1 MRDRSYTLP
10 LALELTALY
19 STYRSQR
26 FDDLV
31 GQDAAV
37 QTLKNALVSGRVAH
51 AYLFTGIR
59 GTGKTSTARIL
70 AKAVNC
76 ENPDGGEPCNK
87 CASCVA
93 ITDSSATDLIE
104 IDAASN
110 RGIDEIRD
118 LREKAKYLPSLLK
131 RKVYI
136 IDEAHQLT
144 PEAFNALLKT
154 LEEPPGHVLFVLC
167 TTEAH
172 KLPATI
178 VSRCQ
183 RFDFRRITADDIL
196 GRLRRISTQEGLVA
210 DDAGLMVIATMAQG
224 SMRDAITMLD
234 QMASSGV
241 DTIDGDAVRRQLGL
255 VNASDVAA
263 LLAGAARGDAAFVL
277 RDLDRLA
284 QQGADMRQLTNSLA
298 DMARGAVL
306 ASLGAGDP
314 TILGVDASAA
324 AGLAEVVAAAGRDFA
339 AAAFEAAMAASSE
352 MKQTHDPRLLLELL
366 LLKLSVRAGGG
377 STSGGPPT
385 HVPGPVES
393 ADLGGAPVSRDP
405 GPEAAATAG
414 PVAVA
419 TVQDEPPPA
428 TQPAATDRLPATEE
442 AAPTPDEPAPPAAA
456 LPADAGLEAVA
467 ARWPA
472 LLEALQG
479 SSPATRVKALLVSSS
494 AAPSALD
501 DDLLTIGFRWAVHSE
516 KAQEPSN
523 RQALE
528 AAISEV
534 YGRAYRLQFQ
544 VAAAIPGAAPA
555 RGNGSRAEPT
565 AAPGAT
571 ADGGQGLV
579 QAAQEILGARVV
591 DVRSRDAGGG

>member
-1 MRDRSYTLP
+1 
-10 LALELTALY
+10 LTALY

-51 AYLFTGIR
+51 AYLLTGIR

-76 ENPDGGEPCNK
+76 ENPVDGEPCNQ
-87 CASCVA
+87 CPSCVA
-93 ITDSSATDLIE
+93 ITDSSAIDLIE

-118 LREKAKYLPSLLK
+118 LREKAKYLPALLK

-183 RFDFRRITADDIL
+183 RFDFRRITADNIAA
-196 GRLRRISTQEGLVA
+196 RLRYIAGNESLAA
-210 DDAGLMVIATMAQG
+210 DDGALGLIATMAQG

-234 QMASSGV
+234 QMASAGV
-241 DTIDGDAVRRQLGL
+241 ETIDADSVRQQLGL
-255 VNASDVAA
+255 VNSADIAA

-298 DMARGAVL
+298 DIARRAVL
-306 ASLGAGDP
+306 VSLGAGD
-314 TILGVDASAA
+314 A
-324 AGLAEVVAAAGRDFA
+324 AGLGIDEAASAGLTEVVTSAGREFA
-339 AAAFEAAMAASSE
+339 AAAFEAAMLASSE

-366 LLKLSVRAGGG
+366 LLRLSAR
-377 STSGGPPT
+377 
-385 HVPGPVES
+385 PGT
-393 ADLGGAPVSRDP
+393 G
-405 GPEAAATAG
+405 
-414 PVAVA
+414 
-419 TVQDEPPPA
+419 
-428 TQPAATDRLPATEE
+428 
-442 AAPTPDEPAPPAAA
+442 APPAVA
-456 LPADAGLEAVA
+456 AVA
-467 ARWPA
+467 A
-472 LLEALQG
+472 
-479 SSPATRVKALLVSSS
+479 
-494 AAPSALD
+494 
-501 DDLLTIGFRWAVHSE
+501 
-516 KAQEPSN
+516 
-523 RQALE
+523 
-528 AAISEV
+528 
-534 YGRAYRLQFQ
+534 
-544 VAAAIPGAAPA
+544 
-555 RGNGSRAEPT
+555 
-565 AAPGAT
+565 APGRP
-571 ADGGQGLV
+571 ADGHRLTCGTGCTR
-579 QAAQEILGARVV
+579 GAV
-591 DVRSRDAGGG
+591 AG

>member
-1 MRDRSYTLP
+1 M
-10 LALELTALY
+10 TALY

-51 AYLFTGIR
+51 AYLLTGIR

-76 ENPDGGEPCNK
+76 ENPVDGEPCNR
-87 CASCVA
+87 CPSCVA
-93 ITDSSATDLIE
+93 ITDSSAIDLIE

-118 LREKAKYLPSLLK
+118 LREKAKYLPALLK

-183 RFDFRRITADDIL
+183 RFDFRRITADNIAA
-196 GRLRRISTQEGLVA
+196 RLRYIAGKESLAA
-210 DDAGLMVIATMAQG
+210 DDGALRLIATMAQG

-234 QMASSGV
+234 QMASAGV
-241 DTIDGDAVRRQLGL
+241 ETIDADSVRKQLGL
-255 VNASDVAA
+255 VNSADIAA

-298 DMARGAVL
+298 DIARRAVL
-306 ASLGAGDP
+306 VSLGAGD
-314 TILGVDASAA
+314 A
-324 AGLAEVVAAAGRDFA
+324 AGLGIDDAASASLTEVVTSAGREFA
-339 AAAFEAAMAASSE
+339 AAAFEAAMLASSE

-366 LLKLSVRAGGG
+366 LLRLSAR
-377 STSGGPPT
+377 
-385 HVPGPVES
+385 PGT
-393 ADLGGAPVSRDP
+393 G
-405 GPEAAATAG
+405 
-414 PVAVA
+414 
-419 TVQDEPPPA
+419 
-428 TQPAATDRLPATEE
+428 
-442 AAPTPDEPAPPAAA
+442 APPAVAA
-456 LPADAGLEAVA
+456 VAAAPVAPLTVTASPVAPAAPAVQLPADAGLDAIIE
-467 ARWPA
+467 RWPA
-472 LLEALQG
+472 LLEALRG
-479 SSPATRVKALLVSSS
+479 TSPATRVKALLVSSS
-494 AAPSALD
+494 AAPAELD

-516 KAQEPSN
+516 KAQEPTN

-528 AAISEV
+528 AAISQV
-534 YGRAYRLQFQ
+534 YGRTYRLQFK
-544 VAAAIPGAAPA
+544 VVVMTAPADATPASPASPTAGAAPT
-555 RGNGSRAEPT
+555 PT
-565 AAPGAT
+565 ASAE
-571 ADGGQGLV
+571 DGSGQGLV

-591 DVRSRDAGGG
+591 DVRNRETAGG

>member
-1 MRDRSYTLP
+1 
-10 LALELTALY
+10 LTALY

-31 GQDAAV
+31 GQAATV
-37 QTLKNALVSGRVAH
+37 QTLKNALAGGRVAH

-76 ENPDGGEPCNK
+76 EHLVDGEPDNS

-118 LREKAKYLPSLLK
+118 LRDKAKYLPALLK

-154 LEEPPGHVLFVLC
+154 LEEPPGHVLFILC

-183 RFDFRRITADDIL
+183 RFDFRRITAEDIAS
-196 GRLRRISTQEGLVA
+196 RLRYIAERESLAVDEGALE
-210 DDAGLMVIATMAQG
+210 LIATMAQG

-234 QMASSGV
+234 QMASAGV
-241 DTIDGDAVRRQLGL
+241 ETIDADSVRNQLGL
-255 VNASDVAA
+255 VNAADIAG

-284 QQGADMRQLTNSLA
+284 QQGSDMRQLTNSLA
-298 DMARGAVL
+298 EMARKAVL
-306 ASLGAGDP
+306 VSLGAGDLA
-314 TILGVDASAA
+314 TLGVDAATAA
-324 AGLAEVVAAAGRDFA
+324 SLTEVVGAAGRDFA
-339 AAAFEAAMAASSE
+339 AAAFEAALAASSE

-366 LLKLSVRAGGG
+366 LLRLSVGGSATSADAVAPARAAPGPAPRSPAGGEAG
-377 STSGGPPT
+377 RQPAHRATPGAATPRAAEDAGGDGGPT
-385 HVPGPVES
+385 
-393 ADLGGAPVSRDP
+393 R
-405 GPEAAATAG
+405 AAA
-414 PVAVA
+414 
-419 TVQDEPPPA
+419 
-428 TQPAATDRLPATEE
+428 QPAGDHAPAGV
-442 AAPTPDEPAPPAAA
+442 PAPPAPAA
-456 LPADAGLEAVA
+456 EPLAADADLEAVLS
-467 ARWPA
+467 RWPA
-472 LLEALQG
+472 LLEALKG
-479 SSPATRVKALLVSSS
+479 TPPATRVKALLVSSS
-494 AAPSALD
+494 AGPHALEAD
-501 DDLLTIGFRWAVHSE
+501 MLTIGFRWAVHSE
-516 KAQEPSN
+516 KAQEPLH

-528 AAISEV
+528 AAIAEV
-534 YGRAYRLQFQ
+534 YGQTFRLSFK
-544 VAAAIPGAAPA
+544 VVPMDAPDPAPPGPAPTNGTSGRAPA
-555 RGNGSRAEPT
+555 STPTDTPGRGGE
-565 AAPGAT
+565 
-571 ADGGQGLV
+571 GLV
-579 QAAQEILGARVV
+579 QAAQEILGAKVV
-591 DVRSRDAGGG
+591 DVRSREVPGD

>member
-1 MRDRSYTLP
+1 M
-10 LALELTALY
+10 TALY

-51 AYLFTGIR
+51 AYLLTGIR

-76 ENPDGGEPCNK
+76 ENPVDGEPCNQ
-87 CASCVA
+87 CPSCVA

-118 LREKAKYLPSLLK
+118 LREKSKYLPALLK

-183 RFDFRRITADDIL
+183 RFDFRRISAENIAA
-196 GRLRRISTQEGLVA
+196 RLRYIAGKESLPV
-210 DDAGLMVIATMAQG
+210 DDEALDLIAAMAQG

-234 QMASSGV
+234 QMASAGV
-241 DTIDGDAVRRQLGL
+241 ETIDADSVRQQLGL
-255 VNASDVAA
+255 VNSADIAA

-298 DMARGAVL
+298 DMARRAVL
-306 ASLGAGDP
+306 VSLGAGD
-314 TILGVDASAA
+314 A
-324 AGLAEVVAAAGRDFA
+324 AGLGIDDAASAGLTEIVTSAGREFA
-339 AAAFEAAMAASSE
+339 AAAFEAAMLASSE

-366 LLKLSVRAGGG
+366 LLRLSARVGAGAPTAVAALG
-377 STSGGPPT
+377 TAPVAAAAVAPPT
-385 HVPGPVES
+385 ASRGRGSSDGSAAVNSVEAVES
-393 ADLGGAPVSRDP
+393 
-405 GPEAAATAG
+405 
-414 PVAVA
+414 
-419 TVQDEPPPA
+419 
-428 TQPAATDRLPATEE
+428 PAAGRPQ
-442 AAPTPDEPAPPAAA
+442 PAPPPVAASPVA
-456 LPADAGLEAVA
+456 PAAPAVPLPADAGLDAIIE
-467 ARWPA
+467 RWPE
-472 LLEALQG
+472 LLEALRG
-479 SSPATRVKALLVSSS
+479 TSPATRVKALLVSSS
-494 AAPSALD
+494 AAPAGLD

-516 KAQEPSN
+516 KAQEPTN

-528 AAISEV
+528 AAISQV
-534 YGRAYRLQFQ
+534 YGRTYRLQFKV
-544 VAAAIPGAAPA
+544 VAMTAPA
-555 RGNGSRAEPT
+555 DATPASPATSNAGAVPT
-565 AAPGAT
+565 PTVSAG
-571 ADGGQGLV
+571 DSSGQGLV

-591 DVRSRDAGGG
+591 DVRNRETAGG

>member
-1 MRDRSYTLP
+1 
-10 LALELTALY
+10 LTALY
-19 STYRSQR
+19 SIYRSQR

-31 GQDAAV
+31 GQSATV
-37 QTLKNALVSGRVAH
+37 QTLKSALAGGRVAH

-76 ENPDGGEPCNK
+76 EHPVDGEPDN
-87 CASCVA
+87 SCPACLA

-118 LREKAKYLPSLLK
+118 LRDKAKYLPSLLK

-154 LEEPPGHVLFVLC
+154 LEEPPGHVLFILC

-183 RFDFRRITADDIL
+183 RFNFRRITPEDIAA
-196 GRLRRISTQEGLVA
+196 RLRHIAGKESLAVDDGALELIS
-210 DDAGLMVIATMAQG
+210 TMAQG

-234 QMASSGV
+234 QMASAGV
-241 DTIDGDAVRRQLGL
+241 ETIDADSVRQQLGL
-255 VNASDVAA
+255 VNAADIAG
-263 LLAGAARGDAAFVL
+263 LLAGAAKGDSAFVL

-298 DMARGAVL
+298 EMARRAVL
-306 ASLGAGDP
+306 VSLGAGDAGS
-314 TILGVDASAA
+314 LGTDAATTAS
-324 AGLAEVVAAAGRDFA
+324 LSEVVGAAGRDFA
-339 AAAFEAAMAASSE
+339 AAAFEAALAASSE

-366 LLKLSVRAGGG
+366 LLRLSVRAGGG
-377 STSGGPPT
+377 AAAADGALPAPASASPKAAEVAHVEASPDPDPPDADAAGGPAGSPAVSSPT
-385 HVPGPVES
+385 AS
-393 ADLGGAPVSRDP
+393 A
-405 GPEAAATAG
+405 
-414 PVAVA
+414 
-419 TVQDEPPPA
+419 PA
-428 TQPAATDRLPATEE
+428 
-442 AAPTPDEPAPPAAA
+442 APPAAG
-456 LPADAGLEAVA
+456 ADLDAVL

-479 SSPATRVKALLVSSS
+479 TPPATRVKALLVSSS
-494 AAPSALD
+494 AAPAALEAD
-501 DDLLTIGFRWAVHSE
+501 MLTIGFRWAVHSE
-516 KAQEPSN
+516 KAQEPLH

-528 AAISEV
+528 AAIAEV
-534 YGRAYRLQFQ
+534 YGQTFRLSFK
-544 VAAAIPGAAPA
+544 VVPMDAADSPPRPAAPS
-555 RGNGSRAEPT
+555 NGSA
-565 AAPGAT
+565 GAT
-571 ADGGQGLV
+571 SASTAPNSPGRGGEGLV
-579 QAAQEILGARVV
+579 QAAQEILGAKVV
-591 DVRSRDAGGG
+591 DVRSRDIAGD

>member
-1 MRDRSYTLP
+1 
-10 LALELTALY
+10 LTALY

-37 QTLKNALVSGRVAH
+37 RTLKNALVSGRVAH
-51 AYLFTGIR
+51 AYLFSGIR

-76 ENPDGGEPCNK
+76 DNPVEGEPCNQ
-87 CASCVA
+87 CPSCVA

-118 LREKAKYLPSLLK
+118 LREKAKYLPALLK

-154 LEEPPGHVLFVLC
+154 LEEPPGHVLFILC

-183 RFDFRRITADDIL
+183 RFDFRRITAENITT
-196 GRLRRISTQEGLVA
+196 RLRYIAGKEDLAA
-210 DDAGLMVIATMAQG
+210 DDGALGLIARMAQG

-234 QMASSGV
+234 QMASAGV
-241 DTIDGDAVRRQLGL
+241 ETIDAESVRRQLGL
-255 VNASDVAA
+255 VNAADIAA
-263 LLAGAARGDAAFVL
+263 LLAGAARGDTAFVL

-298 DMARGAVL
+298 DMARRAVL
-306 ASLGAGDP
+306 VSLGAADAAG
-314 TILGVDASAA
+314 LGIDDDASA
-324 AGLAEVVAAAGRDFA
+324 GLTEIVASAGREFA
-339 AAAFEAAMAASSE
+339 AAAFEAAMLASSE

-366 LLKLSVRAGGG
+366 LLRLSAGAGAGAVAAAFPAAAPVAAPPEPAPATAAGVGAGAGTGAGGESRG
-377 STSGGPPT
+377 SGGVSADPAAPID
-385 HVPGPVES
+385 PVE
-393 ADLGGAPVSRDP
+393 ADEPP
-405 GPEAAATAG
+405 AAEPQPSPLPAVAAE
-414 PVAVA
+414 VAVA
-419 TVQDEPPPA
+419 APA
-428 TQPAATDRLPATEE
+428 DPLPS
-442 AAPTPDEPAPPAAA
+442 
-456 LPADAGLEAVA
+456 DAGLDAIKE
-467 ARWPA
+467 RWPA
-472 LLEALQG
+472 LLEALKG
-479 SSPATRVKALLVSSS
+479 TSPSTRVKALLVSSA
-494 AAPSALD
+494 AAPVGLD

-516 KAQEPSN
+516 KAQEPTN

-528 AAISEV
+528 AAISQV
-534 YGRAYRLQFQ
+534 YGRTYRLQFKV
-544 VAAAIPGAAPA
+544 VAMTPPADAATPSPEGDNASGGASPT
-555 RGNGSRAEPT
+555 GSAGE
-565 AAPGAT
+565 AS
-571 ADGGQGLV
+571 GQGLV

-591 DVRSRDAGGG
+591 DVRNRESAGG

>member
-1 MRDRSYTLP
+1 
-10 LALELTALY
+10 LTALY

-51 AYLFTGIR
+51 AYLLTGIR

-76 ENPDGGEPCNK
+76 ENPVDGEPCNQ
-87 CASCVA
+87 CPSCVA

-118 LREKAKYLPSLLK
+118 LREKAKYLPALLK

-183 RFDFRRITADDIL
+183 RFDFRRISAENIAARLRYIAGKESLAADDGAL
-196 GRLRRISTQEGLVA
+196 GL
-210 DDAGLMVIATMAQG
+210 IATMAQG

-234 QMASSGV
+234 QMASAGV
-241 DTIDGDAVRRQLGL
+241 ETIDADSVRQQLGL
-255 VNASDVAA
+255 VNSADIAA

-298 DMARGAVL
+298 EMARRAVL
-306 ASLGAGDP
+306 VSLGAGD
-314 TILGVDASAA
+314 A
-324 AGLAEVVAAAGRDFA
+324 AGLGIDDAASASLTEVVTSAGREFA
-339 AAAFEAAMAASSE
+339 AAAFEAAMLASSE

-366 LLKLSVRAGGG
+366 LLRLSARLG
-377 STSGGPPT
+377 SG
-385 HVPGPVES
+385 
-393 ADLGGAPVSRDP
+393 
-405 GPEAAATAG
+405 
-414 PVAVA
+414 
-419 TVQDEPPPA
+419 
-428 TQPAATDRLPATEE
+428 
-442 AAPTPDEPAPPAAA
+442 APPAVAA
-456 LPADAGLEAVA
+456 VAPPTASRGRGSSDGSAAVESVVAIKSPAAGTQPVPPPVAASPVAAAAPAVPLPADAGLDAIIE
-467 ARWPA
+467 RWPE
-472 LLEALQG
+472 LLEALRG
-479 SSPATRVKALLVSSS
+479 TSPATRVKALLVSSS
-494 AAPSALD
+494 AAPAKLD

-516 KAQEPSN
+516 KAQEPTN

-528 AAISEV
+528 AAISQV
-534 YGRAYRLQFQ
+534 YGRTYRLQFKV
-544 VAAAIPGAAPA
+544 VAVTAPADATPTSPASSNAGAASTRTVSA
-555 RGNGSRAEPT
+555 GDSA
-565 AAPGAT
+565 
-571 ADGGQGLV
+571 GQGLV

-591 DVRSRDAGGG
+591 DVRNRETAGG

>member
-1 MRDRSYTLP
+1 M
-10 LALELTALY
+10 TALY

-51 AYLFTGIR
+51 AYLLTGIR

-76 ENPDGGEPCNK
+76 ENPVDGEPCNQ
-87 CASCVA
+87 CPSCVA
-93 ITDSSATDLIE
+93 ITDSSAIDLIE

-118 LREKAKYLPSLLK
+118 LREKAKYLPALLK

-183 RFDFRRITADDIL
+183 RFDFRRITADNIAA
-196 GRLRRISTQEGLVA
+196 RLRYIAGKESLAA
-210 DDAGLMVIATMAQG
+210 DDGALGLIATMAQG

-234 QMASSGV
+234 QMASAGV
-241 DTIDGDAVRRQLGL
+241 ETIDADSVRQQLGL
-255 VNASDVAA
+255 VDSADIAA
-263 LLAGAARGDAAFVL
+263 LLAGAARGDAAFAM

-298 DMARGAVL
+298 DIARRAVL
-306 ASLGAGDP
+306 VSLGAGDAAG
-314 TILGVDASAA
+314 LGLDEAAA
-324 AGLAEVVAAAGRDFA
+324 AGLAEVVASAGREFA
-339 AAAFEAAMAASSE
+339 AAAFEAAMLASSE

-366 LLKLSVRAGGG
+366 LLRLSAR
-377 STSGGPPT
+377 
-385 HVPGPVES
+385 PGT
-393 ADLGGAPVSRDP
+393 GAP
-405 GPEAAATAG
+405 A
-414 PVAVA
+414 VAVA
-419 TVQDEPPPA
+419 GTAPVAASPVA
-428 TQPAATDRLPATEE
+428 PAAPEV
-442 AAPTPDEPAPPAAA
+442 P
-456 LPADAGLEAVA
+456 LPADAGLDAIIE
-467 ARWPA
+467 RWPA
-472 LLEALQG
+472 LLEALRG
-479 SSPATRVKALLVSSS
+479 TSPATRVKALLVSSS
-494 AAPSALD
+494 AAPAELD

-516 KAQEPSN
+516 KAQEPTN

-528 AAISEV
+528 AAISQV
-534 YGRAYRLQFQ
+534 YGRTYRLQFK
-544 VAAAIPGAAPA
+544 VVVMTAPADATPASPASPTAGAAPT
-555 RGNGSRAEPT
+555 PT
-565 AAPGAT
+565 ASAE
-571 ADGGQGLV
+571 DGSGQGLV

-591 DVRSRDAGGG
+591 DVRNRETAGG

>member
-1 MRDRSYTLP
+1 M
-10 LALELTALY
+10 TALY

-51 AYLFTGIR
+51 AYLLTGIR

-76 ENPDGGEPCNK
+76 ENPVDGEPCNQ
-87 CASCVA
+87 CPSCVA

-118 LREKAKYLPSLLK
+118 LREKAKYLPALLK

-154 LEEPPGHVLFVLC
+154 LEEPPGHVIFVLC

-183 RFDFRRITADDIL
+183 RFNFRRISAENIAARLRYIAGKESLAADDGAL
-196 GRLRRISTQEGLVA
+196 GL
-210 DDAGLMVIATMAQG
+210 IATMAQG

-234 QMASSGV
+234 QMASAGV
-241 DTIDGDAVRRQLGL
+241 ETIDADSVRQQLGL
-255 VNASDVAA
+255 VNSADIAA

-298 DMARGAVL
+298 DMARRAVL
-306 ASLGAGDP
+306 VSLGAGD
-314 TILGVDASAA
+314 A
-324 AGLAEVVAAAGRDFA
+324 AGLGIDDAASASLTEVVTSAGREFA
-339 AAAFEAAMAASSE
+339 AAAFEAAMLASSE

-366 LLKLSVRAGGG
+366 LLRLSARVGTGAPRAVAAVARPTASRGRG
-377 STSGGPPT
+377 SSDGS
-385 HVPGPVES
+385 VAVES
-393 ADLGGAPVSRDP
+393 VV
-405 GPEAAATAG
+405 ATESPAAG
-414 PVAVA
+414 P
-419 TVQDEPPPA
+419 Q
-428 TQPAATDRLPATEE
+428 
-442 AAPTPDEPAPPAAA
+442 PAPPPVAASPVAAA
-456 LPADAGLEAVA
+456 APAVPLPADAGLDAIIE
-467 ARWPA
+467 RWPE
-472 LLEALQG
+472 LLEALRG
-479 SSPATRVKALLVSSS
+479 TSPATRVKALLVSSS
-494 AAPSALD
+494 AAPAELD

-516 KAQEPSN
+516 KTQEPTN
-523 RQALE
+523 RQVLE
-528 AAISEV
+528 AAISQV
-534 YGRAYRLQFQ
+534 YGRTYRLQFKV
-544 VAAAIPGAAPA
+544 VAMTAPA
-555 RGNGSRAEPT
+555 DATPASPASSNAGVASTPT
-565 AAPGAT
+565 VSAGDSA
-571 ADGGQGLV
+571 GQGLV

-591 DVRSRDAGGG
+591 DVRNRETAGG